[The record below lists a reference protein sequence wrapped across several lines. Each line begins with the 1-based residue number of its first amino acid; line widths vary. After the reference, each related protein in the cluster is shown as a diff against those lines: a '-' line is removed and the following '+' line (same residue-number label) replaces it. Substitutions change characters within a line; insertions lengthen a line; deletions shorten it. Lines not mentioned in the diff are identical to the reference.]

1 MCKKRFSKTLYISD
15 LDGTL
20 LNQDQELSDFTRE
33 QINHLI
39 QNGLSF
45 TFATA
50 RSLTTAREATK
61 GLDLK
66 LPVIVYNGAFVQD
79 FASGASVIARLFSKV
94 QKEDILARFHVHDL
108 HPRVYALQEGAER
121 FSYEADKVSQG
132 TRAYLAK
139 RCSDKRA
146 RPTTQEDLIS
156 GDVFCFS
163 VIDEY
168 EKLLPLCQELKESY
182 HVVLYQDPY
191 TGDWWLEVLPQD
203 ATKADAVLAMKTLY
217 GFEKVV
223 VFGDEKNDLSMF
235 AVADESFAV
244 ANANEEVKRAASGVI
259 ESNELNGVT
268 LYLMSCYE
276 KYKNMN

>member
-1 MCKKRFSKTLYISD
+1 M
-15 LDGTL
+15 
-20 LNQDQELSDFTRE
+20 
-33 QINHLI
+33 
-39 QNGLSF
+39 
-45 TFATA
+45 
-50 RSLTTAREATK
+50 
-61 GLDLK
+61 
-66 LPVIVYNGAFVQD
+66 
-79 FASGASVIARLFSKV
+79 
-94 QKEDILARFHVHDL
+94 
-108 HPRVYALQEGAER
+108 
-121 FSYEADKVSQG
+121 
-132 TRAYLAK
+132 
-139 RCSDKRA
+139 
-146 RPTTQEDLIS
+146 
-156 GDVFCFS
+156 
-163 VIDEY
+163 IDEY

-203 ATKADAVLAMKTLY
+203 ATKADAVLALKTLY

-268 LYLMSCYE
+268 LYLMLCYE